1 MTSENIN
8 QLVLLLKKAIEY
20 YSASSDNRFKG
31 YLDKL
36 QNILS
41 NEMAQVLL
49 ESANED
55 GNKSKKRDK
64 NNKQNQQ

>member
-20 YSASSDNRFKG
+20 YSAEDDDRFRI

-36 QNILS
+36 QKILS
-41 NEMAQVLL
+41 NKLAQVLL
-49 ESANED
+49 ES
-55 GNKSKKRDK
+55 
-64 NNKQNQQ
+64 

>member
-8 QLVLLLKKAIEY
+8 QLVQLLKKAIEF
-20 YSASSDNRFKG
+20 YSASGDNRFRV

-41 NEMAQVLL
+41 NETAQVLL
-49 ESANED
+49 ESEND
-55 GNKSKKRDK
+55 SKSKVRQRKETQK
-64 NNKQNQQ
+64 EQ

>member
-8 QLVLLLKKAIEY
+8 QLVQLLKKAIEF
-20 YSASSDNRFKG
+20 YSASGDNRFRV

-41 NEMAQVLL
+41 NETAQVLL
-49 ESANED
+49 ESEND
-55 GNKSKKRDK
+55 SKSKVRQRKETQK
-64 NNKQNQQ
+64 EH